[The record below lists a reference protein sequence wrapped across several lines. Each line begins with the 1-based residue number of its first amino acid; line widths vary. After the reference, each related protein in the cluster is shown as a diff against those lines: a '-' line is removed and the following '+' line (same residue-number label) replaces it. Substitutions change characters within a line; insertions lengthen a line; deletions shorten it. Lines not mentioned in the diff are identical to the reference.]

1 MCRDVS
7 SVDGCL
13 NIWEGALAH
22 PEEWTAHSVTGED
35 IAGDRGKGS
44 GTDPNKE
51 MALTLQCPNAPEV
64 LGSD

>member
-1 MCRDVS
+1 MGWDVS

-13 NIWEGALAH
+13 NVWEGTLVH
-22 PEEWTAHSVTGED
+22 PEEWMTHSVTGED
-35 IAGDRGKGS
+35 IAGDQGKGG

-51 MALTLQCPNAPEV
+51 MALTLQCPNALEV

>member
-1 MCRDVS
+1 MA
-7 SVDGCL
+7 GCL
-13 NIWEGALAH
+13 NIREGTLAH
-22 PEEWTAHSVTGED
+22 PEEWTAHSVAGED
-35 IAGDRGKGS
+35 IAGDQGKGG

>member
-1 MCRDVS
+1 M
-7 SVDGCL
+7 
-13 NIWEGALAH
+13 
-22 PEEWTAHSVTGED
+22 WTAHSVTEED
-35 IAGDRGKGS
+35 IAGDQGKGG

>member
-1 MCRDVS
+1 MCGVTS
-7 SVDGCL
+7 SMDGCL
-13 NIWEGALAH
+13 NIWEGTLAH
-22 PEEWTAHSVTGED
+22 PEEWTTPSVTGED
-35 IAGDRGKGS
+35 SAGDQGKGG